1 MNCIYIRCPNCE
13 KIFELEKILMPEDGC
28 DVKCS
33 SCKNVWFYNPKKLN
47 LRKIEEISEKYPG
60 EIPKDIESLISD
72 AESAK

>member
-1 MNCIYIRCPNCE
+1 MVLY
-13 KIFELEKILMPEDGC
+13 
-28 DVKCS
+28 
-33 SCKNVWFYNPKKLN
+33 PKKLN